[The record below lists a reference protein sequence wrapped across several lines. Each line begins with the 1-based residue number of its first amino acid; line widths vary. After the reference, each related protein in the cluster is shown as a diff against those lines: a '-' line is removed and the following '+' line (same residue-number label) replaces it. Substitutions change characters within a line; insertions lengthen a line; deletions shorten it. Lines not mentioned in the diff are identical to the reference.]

1 MIRTRR
7 LVAVTITLLVVIILG
22 SSSIAATGPELTP
35 EEGGDIDLG
44 VTTEGQLKYGSLSIT
59 NTGDSELSINHY
71 MSTCSCLKVIKAPE
85 GALQPGESAD
95 FEFVF
100 DTEGLAGKVAK
111 KDLLI
116 FSNASDNPNRIT
128 VSTKVRKPASYQIN
142 AEKVFEGFTLIVDI
156 RPPESFAGGHIL
168 GAINVPAGDFENW
181 ARSLPPEITVYVY
194 CKEGKVSDELAKR
207 LNPKFQFD
215 LRSLV
220 GGYLQWKREHESYV
234 VEGK

>member
-1 MIRTRR
+1 MKITR
-7 LVAVTITLLVVIILG
+7 LSTVTITLLAIIILG
-22 SSSIAATGPELTP
+22 SPSIVTAGPELSP
-35 EEGGDIDLG
+35 ENGGKIELG
-44 VTTEGQLKYGSLSIT
+44 ITTEGQLKYGALSIT

-71 MSTCSCLKVIKAPE
+71 MTTCSCLKVTKAPDST
-85 GALQPGESAD
+85 LQPGESAD
-95 FEFVF
+95 FVFVF
-100 DTEGLAGKVAK
+100 DTEGLAGKLAK

-142 AEKVFEGFTLIVDI
+142 PEEVLGGFNLIVDI
-156 RPPESFAGGHIL
+156 RPPESFAEGHIL

-181 ARSLPPEITVYVY
+181 AKSLPPEITVYVY
-194 CKEGKVSDELAKR
+194 CKEGKASDELAKR
-207 LNPKFQFD
+207 LNPKFQFN

-220 GGYLQWKREHESYV
+220 GGYLQWKNEHGSYV